1 MESKTIAVFKRAG
14 LASRISETGKRVRN
28 WLNVLEVPFDH
39 AIDKLKLKKCE
50 LVHDH
55 CVYHYG
61 ILRGTPSLL
70 SDREMAIFGMRR
82 VRANDTG
89 KEEIH
94 GKSREEKFPKA
105 GWF

>member
-1 MESKTIAVFKRAG
+1 MESKTIAVSKKAS

-39 AIDKLKLKKCE
+39 AIDKLQLKKCE

-61 ILRGTPSLL
+61 IVRGAPSLL
-70 SDREMAIFGMRR
+70 SDNEAAVFGRRR
-82 VRANDTG
+82 VRANDAG
-89 KEEIH
+89 REEIYR
-94 GKSREEKFPKA
+94 KSWEEKSAKA